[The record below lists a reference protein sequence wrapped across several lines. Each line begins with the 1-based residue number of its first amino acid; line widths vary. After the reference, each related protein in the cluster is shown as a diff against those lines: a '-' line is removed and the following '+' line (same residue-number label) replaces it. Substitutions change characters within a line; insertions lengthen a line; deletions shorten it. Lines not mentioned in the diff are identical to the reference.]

1 MHDTLWNRRGIIK
14 TANVSAIREMRAS
27 VCIETERRSV
37 VISPFSKDEENDD
50 DEGECVCEREA
61 LLHLLLACFQ
71 FVDIIKCSLPSFHRS
86 LPLSQERINTRRRE

>member
-27 VCIETERRSV
+27 VCIGRSV

-50 DEGECVCEREA
+50 DEGECVRERG
-61 LLHLLLACFQ
+61 
-71 FVDIIKCSLPSFHRS
+71 CSPVS
-86 LPLSQERINTRRRE
+86 LSCMFPVG